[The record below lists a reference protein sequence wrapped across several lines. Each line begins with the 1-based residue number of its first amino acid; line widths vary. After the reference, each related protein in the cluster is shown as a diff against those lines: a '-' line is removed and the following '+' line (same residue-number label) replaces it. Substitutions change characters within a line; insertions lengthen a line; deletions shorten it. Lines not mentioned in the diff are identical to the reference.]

1 MITLLFIYFIAES
14 APPPHV
20 CLRDLQAA
28 GLFVLEFNEATQ
40 KLPSLPPAVGRQ
52 RSPLQPQLPAWW
64 GCSCLTH
71 PPQLRLPSLLPR
83 PTQLTTNEENGLAFI
98 VFTCLKVSIKHVS
111 RQKKELKEG

>member
-1 MITLLFIYFIAES
+1 MITLLFIYFVAES
-14 APPPHV
+14 APSPHHV

-28 GLFVLEFNEATQ
+28 GLFVLEFNEVTQ
-40 KLPSLPPAVGRQ
+40 KPPSLPPTVGRQ
-52 RSPLQPQLPAWW
+52 RSPQLPAWW

-98 VFTCLKVSIKHVS
+98 VLTCLKVSTKHVS
-111 RQKKELKEG
+111 RQKKELKER